1 LPESTPKP
9 GPKLVL
15 TNHDL
20 LDDIPKAS
28 NSEYDALAALFLEN
42 AALSPSAGKT
52 AARPKSTSVAST
64 QGDASPS
71 NRVHT
76 TIEGMIVGHLPV
88 LGAAWI
94 SQFARLRSTEL
105 GKPVILARLMD
116 GTLSIDVV
124 AESTTNLEH
133 VSESDSFDAAM
144 AAASRLSPYWLLRV
158 SEPSE
163 IDLARC
169 ESLDRL
175 CLLTGADE
183 AAMVASYRTFKGLF
197 NNTHPGE
204 GIADDL
210 HLCVTIFGAD
220 PAKSGESEDKLR
232 RAAHTFIGR
241 DLDSAASIPK
251 VQTCSMASLY
261 RGKVDLTI
269 QELVDRVSRLK
280 FVDSATTTAPVSAAP
295 PTPPAPTTPTAPVVM
310 PPATQA
316 PVAQPPTL
324 ESLSLAAMIDGLHPL
339 ASRCPYCPDIEL
351 AVDASGALHL
361 VAAHDNAGES
371 GVKNLLATASWAALH
386 EALLSAAEP
395 RFKPSSE
402 SGAMLHLVCADAPS
416 VKALLDSGIRV
427 HLLVQIG
434 SLSAC
439 RPLN

>member
-1 LPESTPKP
+1 MPESTPKT

-28 NSEYDALAALFLEN
+28 TSEYDALAALFLEN
-42 AALSPSAGKT
+42 AALSPSSGKSAPRPRIASDT
-52 AARPKSTSVAST
+52 PAASDGNPATRL
-64 QGDASPS
+64 
-71 NRVHT
+71 RT

-116 GTLSIDVV
+116 GTLSIDIV
-124 AESTTNLEH
+124 AESTTNLDH
-133 VSESDSFDAAM
+133 VSESDSFDAAI
-144 AAASRLSPYWLLRV
+144 AAASRISPYWLLRV

-169 ESLDRL
+169 QSLNRL
-175 CLLTGADE
+175 CHLTGADE

-197 NNTHPGE
+197 HGTPPSE

-210 HLCVTIFGAD
+210 HLSVTIFGAD

-232 RAAHTFIGR
+232 RAAHTFLGR

-251 VQTCSMASLY
+251 VQTCSMASIY
-261 RGKVDLTI
+261 RGKVDLSI
-269 QELVDRVSRLK
+269 QELVDRISHLTIEKPTAAHVS
-280 FVDSATTTAPVSAAP
+280 VVIEPPAMAAPQPATVMNTAPVE
-295 PTPPAPTTPTAPVVM
+295 PAPAKSPE
-310 PPATQA
+310 Q
-316 PVAQPPTL
+316 
-324 ESLSLAAMIDGLHPL
+324 LSLAAMIDGLHPL
-339 ASRCPYCPDIEL
+339 ISRCPYCPDIEL

-361 VAAHDNAGES
+361 VAAHDSVGES
-371 GVKNLLATASWAALH
+371 GVKNLLATASWAAMH
-386 EALLSAAEP
+386 ESLLAAAEP
-395 RFKPSSE
+395 KFKPSPE
-402 SGAMLHLVCADAPS
+402 AGAMLHLVCADAPS